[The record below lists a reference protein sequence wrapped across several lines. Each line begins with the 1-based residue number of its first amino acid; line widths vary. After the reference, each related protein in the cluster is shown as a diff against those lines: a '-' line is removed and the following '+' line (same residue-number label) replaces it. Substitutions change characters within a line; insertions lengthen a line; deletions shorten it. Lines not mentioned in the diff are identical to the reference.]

1 MADLDVDLFFTVTR
15 AYGDEDFPQQIDF
28 ERTLANG
35 KRMKDKV
42 YPDTGEHTIEFLY
55 EVTYSG
61 FKDMQESL
69 QWPGHE
75 KWTAWCKCLKQDLRT
90 AWDEVVQ
97 DYYPSQDDRTTSNFP
112 LALDKLVRKVLNHD
126 KPRDVMLTWLAPNG
140 GLKKDMLSRA
150 ETFVL
155 RFKTLLRVTGQ
166 LPKGEIPM
174 PNDKLTLVWF
184 YYAFCKEHRNRYKSS
199 GRDWEKET
207 FPTLT
212 KFFASQHSA
221 DMDSGALRQLIE
233 KKTRKKLLGKR
244 RNGFETDAFEAQRR
258 TFCPKYRG
266 EPRRSR
272 LSRNNGRNNQLEVRY
287 DRGYDRGRDNR
298 RGTRRSG
305 NRDENNCQPFK
316 SRPFDPKKTCPKHG
330 AGHSYE
336 ECRENPKNIAKAK
349 ARKQEREQREQRNQ
363 SHHQD
368 IDPESMDERDLS
380 EVELGEMSVDERDDN
395 DVTERSD
402 SSVECHALDELDR
415 KPRGKKRAPSK
426 KMSSMND
433 SIPKKANRAFTKMQS
448 AEEATTSDMEQ
459 LQVAFEDDMSFKD
472 MI

>member
-1 MADLDVDLFFTVTR
+1 MADLDVDPFFTVTH
-15 AYGDEDFPQQIDF
+15 AYDDEDFPQQIDF

-75 KWTAWCKCLKQDLRT
+75 KWTAWRKCLKQDLRT

-97 DYYPSQDDRTTSNFP
+97 DYYPSQDDRTTTNFP

-150 ETFVL
+150 ETFAL
-155 RFKTLLRVTGQ
+155 RYKTLLRVTGQ

-174 PNDKLTLVWF
+174 PNEKLTLVWF
-184 YYAFCKEHRNRYKSS
+184 YHAFCKEHRNRYKSS

-244 RNGFETDAFEAQRR
+244 RNGFDTDTFETQRR
-258 TFCPKYRG
+258 TFRKKYRDNT
-266 EPRRSR
+266 RRSR
-272 LSRNNGRNNQLEVRY
+272 TTNNYNRNNQLDVRSE
-287 DRGYDRGRDNR
+287 RGYDNRRDNR
-298 RGTRRSG
+298 RNTRRFG
-305 NRDENNCQPFK
+305 GRNDNYRPPYQ
-316 SRPFDPKKTCPKHG
+316 SRTFDPKKTCPKHG
-330 AGHSYE
+330 AGHSYD
-336 ECRENPKNIAKAK
+336 ECRGNPKNIAKAK
-349 ARKQEREQREQRNQ
+349 ARRQEREQREQRTQ

-368 IDPESMDERDLS
+368 IEPESMDEDKL
-380 EVELGEMSVDERDDN
+380 EENEINDMDVDDQEN
-395 DVTERSD
+395 NTEDHSD
-402 SSVECHALDELDR
+402 SSVECHALNELDR
-415 KPRGKKRAPSK
+415 KPHGKKDRT
-426 KMSSMND
+426 
-433 SIPKKANRAFTKMQS
+433 I
-448 AEEATTSDMEQ
+448 E
-459 LQVAFEDDMSFKD
+459 KD
-472 MI
+472 AIN